1 MNDFSRRSFLG
12 GSGAALVTGAA
23 VPLFAGTARDN
34 AIAAVDAQARSA
46 ARSGQNIVCFMPDTL
61 RADALGCYGNP
72 IAKTPNFDQLAKES
86 ALFEECHVAYPI
98 CGASRCS
105 MLTGWPTSV
114 RGHRSQ
120 MYYLRPDEPNLFR
133 YLRHAGY
140 DVFWAGKNDALAA
153 RTFDDSVTEWNLQDI
168 SQAAD
173 ATATRRNAGGRGE
186 NKPAGPLTFISNA
199 APGDRRH
206 TGDYLC
212 IEAAMRILN
221 RRETERPFFL
231 FLALGAPHPPYN
243 APEGFAGL
251 HSPAD
256 VTDILPTNLS
266 GRPLHLK
273 RMLEVYG
280 LDSVSADVYRKIRA
294 TYLDKTAYVD
304 WLLGELMES
313 IERGNHK
320 ADTSLFVLSDHGDYA
335 GDFGLVEKWPS
346 GMERCL
352 THVPLIA
359 RVPGCTAGHRVAE
372 PVELFD
378 FMATSLELAGTQAT
392 HTHFARSLMP
402 QILGG
407 EGDRERGAFTEGGYN
422 TYEPQCFEPV
432 PAKNT
437 WYYDRLHLQIAEPE
451 TVSRVAAVR
460 TSEYTFVSRPQGVSE
475 LYLRKDDPHER
486 QNRFGEG
493 ALTSVQHEA
502 AQRLLHWY
510 VNTTGIAP
518 IDRDPRDFPEIVPM
532 PHFPRGTAKRILDA
546 G

>member
-12 GSGAALVTGAA
+12 GSGATLLTGAA
-23 VPLFAGTARDN
+23 APLLAGAGVAN
-34 AIAAVDAQARSA
+34 PVSAVEAQVRSA

-61 RADALGCYGNP
+61 RADVLGCYGSA
-72 IAKTPNFDQLAKES
+72 IAKTPNFDQLARES
-86 ALFEECHVAYPI
+86 VLFEECHAAYPI

-120 MYYLRPDEPNLFR
+120 MYFLRPDEPNLFR
-133 YLRHAGY
+133 YLRQAGY

-153 RTFDDSVTEWNLQDI
+153 ASFNDSVTEWNIQSEVPLAEP
-168 SQAAD
+168 AAPRTGGGK
-173 ATATRRNAGGRGE
+173 ANNTR
-186 NKPAGPLTFISNA
+186 PSGPLTFIA
-199 APGDRRH
+199 PDQPGDRRNSD
-206 TGDYLC
+206 DYRC
-212 IEAAMRILN
+212 IEAAKRILS
-221 RRETERPFFL
+221 RRETPRPFFL
-231 FLALGAPHPPYN
+231 FLATGAPHPPYN

-256 VTDILPTNLS
+256 VTDLLPTNLPN
-266 GRPLHLK
+266 RPAHLK
-273 RMLEVYG
+273 RMLQTYG
-280 LDSVSADVYRKIRA
+280 LDSVSPDVYRKIRA
-294 TYLDKTAYVD
+294 TYLDKTAYTD

-313 IERGNHK
+313 IEKTNHK

-335 GDFGLVEKWPS
+335 GDFGLVEKWPA

-359 RVPGCTAGHRVAE
+359 RVPGGKAGHRVAE
-372 PVELFD
+372 PIELFD
-378 FMATSLELAGTQAT
+378 FMATSLELVGTEAT

-407 EGDRERGAFTEGGYN
+407 AGDRDRGAFTEGGFN
-422 TYEPQCFEPV
+422 TYEAQCFEPL
-432 PAKNT
+432 PAKDT
-437 WYYDRLHLQIAEPE
+437 WYFLRDTLQIGEPE

-460 TSEYTFVSRPQGVSE
+460 TAQYTFVSRPQGVSE
-475 LYLRKDDPHER
+475 LYLRKDDPQER
-486 QNRFGEG
+486 RNRFGEVS
-493 ALTSVQHEA
+493 LTAIQHA
-502 AQRLLHWY
+502 AEQRLLHWY

-518 IDRDPRDFPEIVPM
+518 MDRDPRGFPEIVPM
-532 PHFPRGTAKRILDA
+532 PEFPKGTANRILDA

>member
-12 GSGAALVTGAA
+12 GSGATLLRGVATPLLAGVA
-23 VPLFAGTARDN
+23 VANPAS
-34 AIAAVDAQARSA
+34 AVEAQVRSA
-46 ARSGQNIVCFMPDTL
+46 ARSGQNIVCFMPDTV
-61 RADALGCYGNP
+61 RADVLGCYGNA
-72 IAKTPNFDQLAKES
+72 IARTPNLDQLAREGV
-86 ALFEECHVAYPI
+86 LFEECHSAYPI

-120 MYYLRPDEPNLFR
+120 MYFLRPDEPNLFR
-133 YLRHAGY
+133 YLRQADY

-153 RTFDDSVTEWNLQDI
+153 LSFDGSVTAWDI
-168 SQAAD
+168 QNEGAAPEAAAGRGAGAKQAAS
-173 ATATRRNAGGRGE
+173 R
-186 NKPAGPLTFISNA
+186 PPGPLTFISA
-199 APGDRRH
+199 GAPGDRRH
-206 TGDYLC
+206 TDDYRC
-212 IEAAMRILN
+212 IEAATRILS
-221 RRETERPFFL
+221 RRETPRPYLL
-231 FLALGAPHPPYN
+231 FLATGAPHPPYN

-256 VTDILPTNLS
+256 VTDLLPTNLPN
-266 GRPLHLK
+266 RPAHLK
-273 RMLEVYG
+273 RMLQTYG
-280 LDSVSADVYRKIRA
+280 LDSVSPDVYRKIRA

-304 WLLGELMES
+304 WLLGQLMES
-313 IERGNHK
+313 IERTNHK

-359 RVPGCTAGHRVAE
+359 RVPGGKAGHRVEE

-378 FMATSLELAGTQAT
+378 FMATSLELAGTQAS

-402 QILGG
+402 QILGS
-407 EGDRERGAFTEGGYN
+407 EGDRERGAFTEGGFN
-422 TYEPQCFEPV
+422 TYEPQCFEPA

-460 TSEYTFVSRPQGVSE
+460 TAQYTFVSRPQGVSE
-475 LYLRKDDPHER
+475 LYLRKDDPQER
-486 QNRFGEG
+486 HNRFGE
-493 ALTSVQHEA
+493 ASLTAIQHA
-502 AQRLLHWY
+502 AEQRLLHWY

-518 IDRDPRDFPEIVPM
+518 MDRDPRGFPEIVPM
-532 PHFPRGTAKRILDA
+532 PEFPKDTANRILDA